1 MSLVE
6 ETNFANQFLG
16 SLSSRAVKYPQDFA
30 PPPQTRPQPPVRT
43 ATFSSFKT
51 TRSTVF
57 STSENAQGNVGTG
70 GTLIKIN
77 IKSLRG
83 GQTYSTQLNDSETVL
98 GLKENLR
105 SLASISPENQR
116 LIFKGKALVDNK
128 TLSEYGISNDMT
140 IHLVQKTGS
149 NDSNVAEQSKSAKS
163 AKSATTLTTPANTST
178 STSTTSPQGE
188 VSQISKESKLSTTGI
203 EKVKDPQFID
213 SLSKFLHEQFSEVD
227 ADCILKDFTNFYN
240 VKQ

>member
-1 MSLVE
+1 MNLVE

-43 ATFSSFKT
+43 AAFSSFKT
-51 TRSTVF
+51 TTKSTVF

-70 GTLIKIN
+70 TLIKLN
-77 IKSLRG
+77 IKSLKG
-83 GQTYSTQLNDSETVL
+83 GKTYSTQLNDSETVL
-98 GLKENLR
+98 GLKEKLR

-128 TLSEYGISNDMT
+128 PLSEYGISNDTT
-140 IHLVQKTGS
+140 IHLVQKSGTR
-149 NDSNVAEQSKSAKS
+149 
-163 AKSATTLTTPANTST
+163 
-178 STSTTSPQGE
+178 E

-213 SLSKFLHEQFSEVD
+213 SLSKFFHEQFSEVD
-227 ADCILKDFTNFYN
+227 ANCILKDFTNFYN
-240 VKQ
+240 V